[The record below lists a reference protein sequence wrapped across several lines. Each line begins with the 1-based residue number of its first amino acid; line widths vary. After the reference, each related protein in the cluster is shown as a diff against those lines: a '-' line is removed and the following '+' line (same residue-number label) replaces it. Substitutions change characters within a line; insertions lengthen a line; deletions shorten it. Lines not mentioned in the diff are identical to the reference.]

1 MTPCKVRLPGGSEE
15 LQHCYRP
22 KNRRRVPSKFGM
34 MKGSAVDFLT
44 KSVVEEALLAS
55 IDRALLQAR
64 TNLEDAV
71 DNVKLLIRTS
81 VLDTPRT

>member
-34 MKGSAVDFLT
+34 MKESAVDFLT
-44 KSVVEEALLAS
+44 KSVVEEALLA
-55 IDRALLQAR
+55 L
-64 TNLEDAV
+64 V
-71 DNVKLLIRTS
+71 D
-81 VLDTPRT
+81 